1 MQIQDWLWHA
11 TFALVSTACIGWL
24 LWRWLQSS
32 DEPGTLIVRWIGTV
46 IVLGIVFSF
55 AAKARD
61 EISRIV
67 AVLVGAVGGLGLTII
82 WRQRICEFFAS
93 PFAGLYTGGSAQV
106 DPAPFYSIAQGRRKR
121 GEYDLAVAEVRKQL
135 ERFPTDFTGW
145 MLLAEIQAEDLK
157 NLSAARA
164 TIEELLLQPG
174 HAAKNIAFAL
184 NREADWHL
192 KLNQDSAGA
201 RAALEQ
207 VVMLLPD
214 TEQAQLALQRIAHL
228 ASPEVL
234 AQRIEPRRI
243 QLPRGPAD
251 LGLRD
256 TPLDIKP
263 PEEDPATTAAN
274 YVRHLE
280 EYPFDS
286 EAREKLALIYARHY
300 QRLDLAS
307 DQLEQLIGSPNQ
319 PAKSVVHWLNLLAD
333 LQIDMAADAD
343 LARQTLERIAELYSG
358 SAFAASASNRIAHL
372 KLELRPK
379 QQSQVVKLGSYEE
392 NIGLKGGPFPK
403 GPPTG

>member
-1 MQIQDWLWHA
+1 MQIQDWVWHA
-11 TFALVSTACIGWL
+11 TVAVVSTACIGWL

-32 DEPGTLIVRWIGTV
+32 DEPAMLILRWIGTV
-46 IVLGIVFSF
+46 IILGIVISF
-55 AAKARD
+55 AARARD
-61 EISRIV
+61 EISKIA
-67 AVLVGAVGGLGLTII
+67 AVLAGAVGGLGLTII

-93 PFAGLYTGGSAQV
+93 PFVGLYTGGSAQP
-106 DPAPFYSIAQGRRKR
+106 DPTPFYSLAQGRRKR
-121 GEYDLAVAEVRKQL
+121 GEFDLAIAEVRKQL

-157 NLSAARA
+157 DLPAAQE
-164 TIEELLLQPG
+164 TIQEILRQPG
-174 HAAKNIAFAL
+174 HASKNIAFAL
-184 NREADWHL
+184 SREADWHL
-192 KLNQDSAGA
+192 KLHQDSAGA

-207 VVMLLPD
+207 IVALLPD

-228 ASPEVL
+228 GSPEWH
-234 AQRIEPRRI
+234 AQRTEPRRI

-251 LGLRD
+251 LGLRA
-256 TPLDIKP
+256 TPLAIAA

-280 EYPFDS
+280 EFPFDS

-333 LQIDMAADAD
+333 LQIEMAADAD
-343 LARQTLERIAELYSG
+343 LARQTLERIAARYPG
-358 SAFAASASNRIAHL
+358 SAFASSASNRMAHL

-403 GPPTG
+403 TPPTG